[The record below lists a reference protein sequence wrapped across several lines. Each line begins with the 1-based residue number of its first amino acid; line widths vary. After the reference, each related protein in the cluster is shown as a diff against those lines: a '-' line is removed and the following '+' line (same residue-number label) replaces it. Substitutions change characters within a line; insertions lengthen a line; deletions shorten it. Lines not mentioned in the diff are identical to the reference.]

1 MSIVA
6 PSGCA
11 APVCAVPVARA
22 QLGARSVGQLI
33 SEFLPYRGTVLAP
46 RLPTPGQ
53 NPDLGRRG
61 RGWES
66 VVPGAAS
73 GGESPVDGDRGAGDV
88 AAAVAGEM
96 GDGRGDVPG
105 GAIVAECRDGAQE

>member
-6 PSGCA
+6 PSDCA
-11 APVCAVPVARA
+11 AQVAWA
-22 QLGARSVGQLI
+22 QLGARSVGRVI

-53 NPDLGRRG
+53 NPGLGRRG
-61 RGWES
+61 FGRESWFRGA
-66 VVPGAAS
+66 GS

-88 AAAVAGEM
+88 AAAVAGQV
-96 GDGRGDVPG
+96 GDGGGDVPG
-105 GAIVAECRDGAQE
+105 GAVVA